1 MHFVWNAQVQEIQGD
16 DMKVTGVK
24 YRDKETG
31 EEHVLP
37 VAGVFIYVGIM
48 PMTEAFQ
55 DLGVLD
61 EHGWIPTDEHMR
73 TKVPGVFAIGDVRAK
88 DLRQITTAVGEG
100 GTAGQ
105 GVFNYIQSLN
115 DTNIEIKA

>member
-1 MHFVWNAQVQEIQGD
+1 IHRRDQLRAQQIIQKRAFANDKMHFVWNAQVQEIQGD

-48 PMTEAFQ
+48 PMTEPFQ
-55 DLGVLD
+55 DLGILD
-61 EHGWIPTDEHMR
+61 DHGWIPTD
-73 TKVPGVFAIGDVRAK
+73 
-88 DLRQITTAVGEG
+88 
-100 GTAGQ
+100 
-105 GVFNYIQSLN
+105 
-115 DTNIEIKA
+115 

>member
-1 MHFVWNAQVQEIQGD
+1 RAFANDKMHFVWNAQVQEIQGD

-73 TKVPGVFAIGDVRAK
+73 T
-88 DLRQITTAVGEG
+88 
-100 GTAGQ
+100 
-105 GVFNYIQSLN
+105 
-115 DTNIEIKA
+115 

>member
-1 MHFVWNAQVQEIQGD
+1 
-16 DMKVTGVK
+16 
-24 YRDKETG
+24 
-31 EEHVLP
+31 
-37 VAGVFIYVGIM
+37 
-48 PMTEAFQ
+48 
-55 DLGVLD
+55 
-61 EHGWIPTDEHMR
+61 
-73 TKVPGVFAIGDVRAK
+73 GVFAIGDVRAK